1 MPRRNSVKATNL
13 TDELYEGRSAP
24 KKVNETKTG
33 SSHAELN
40 YNRDDVIKAH
50 PDSKPMVIEHDN
62 EMKRKRQKLREIFD
76 PKNVLR
82 AKKTE
87 EQPVMEND
95 NKTSS
100 QNETV
105 VADEA
110 EDS

>member
-1 MPRRNSVKATNL
+1 MPRSIAVKATNL

-24 KKVNETKTG
+24 KKVNETKVA
-33 SSHAELN
+33 SSHAELK

-87 EQPVMEND
+87 EQPVMENE
-95 NKTSS
+95 NKSS
-100 QNETV
+100 T
-105 VADEA
+105 
-110 EDS
+110 